1 MIYIYI
7 YIYISH
13 TRFIYAGACGLER
26 GRRFC
31 GFRIRDWS
39 GGGGEEGAVTQLVA
53 WVATLVAY
61 YWCCRC
67 ILHFFSFSV
76 TPFQCSSQ
84 QQLKITHM
92 YFPFFFF
99 FFFFWLSVFKHLL
112 LFFFFLFSLAEMRSE
127 ICWIE
132 YSWVS
137 NGRGPKLKFRIL
149 SALAHHIWGKLSRFN
164 WANILGLGLLI
175 LFKSFKKKKLY
186 FIVIMRMR

>member
-13 TRFIYAGACGLER
+13 TWFSYAGACGLER

-67 ILHFFSFSV
+67 ILHFFSFSL

-112 LFFFFLFSLAEMRSE
+112 LFFFFFFPWRKWGVKYVGSKTLKSQMGVGRSWSSE
-127 ICWIE
+127 F
-132 YSWVS
+132 Y
-137 NGRGPKLKFRIL
+137 PP
-149 SALAHHIWGKLSRFN
+149 
-164 WANILGLGLLI
+164 
-175 LFKSFKKKKLY
+175 
-186 FIVIMRMR
+186 